1 VTGAPDITGN
11 GILNPSGSFDSG
23 ERSFEGVGAACRDL
37 RGVGREDGNVVSLET
52 VGAFGNSGRSARGMG
67 RNDLTDDFVVNY
79 RN

>member
-1 VTGAPDITGN
+1 M
-11 GILNPSGSFDSG
+11 
-23 ERSFEGVGAACRDL
+23 GAACRDL
-37 RGVGREDGNVVSLET
+37 RGVGREDGNVGLRGVEDVTICVSLET